1 MYEQLKLDN
10 QICFPLYALSEEIT
24 RQYTPFLNALDLTYP
39 QYLVMLVLWEQ
50 GEQTVNQIGAKLH
63 LDSGTLTPLLKRL
76 QVKNLVQRERN
87 QTDERTVMI
96 SLTESGK
103 SLEHQA
109 SEIPLKIANC
119 LNLNETEIA
128 VLHKIIGQFKDK

>member
-10 QICFPLYALSEEIT
+10 QICFPLYALSKEIT

-96 SLTESGK
+96 SSTESGK

>member
-10 QICFPLYALSEEIT
+10 QICFPLYALSKEIT

-63 LDSGTLTPLLKRL
+63 LDSSTLTPLLKRL

-96 SLTESGK
+96 SSTESGK

>member
-1 MYEQLKLDN
+1 M
-10 QICFPLYALSEEIT
+10 
-24 RQYTPFLNALDLTYP
+24 
-39 QYLVMLVLWEQ
+39 
-50 GEQTVNQIGAKLH
+50 
-63 LDSGTLTPLLKRL
+63 DSGTLTPLLKRL